1 MKFGL
6 KESEL
11 KVIIDYLKN
20 FKEVQKVVIFGS
32 RARGDYKE
40 YSDIDLCVFTLNSAT
55 RIELPSKEELDN
67 LRVPYLF
74 DLAIWN
80 QITNE
85 KFKDRILR
93 DGVVIWEK

>member
-93 DGVVIWEK
+93 DGVVIYEA